1 MSINCLRVEGETETF
16 VTKAEWEE
24 HRFSSIGI
32 GDYREKLRRLLVDLL
47 SGNQIRIDV
56 GYKYKKDNTKKRQYE
71 AKFSRNSLFFI

>member
-56 GYKYKKDNTKKRQYE
+56 GYKYKKRQYKE
-71 AKFSRNSLFFI
+71 ETIQSKIFAR